1 MHLSWASS
9 LADLA
14 AAEPA
19 CASSRA
25 AIAALR
31 LGAGGSWR
39 PNVPK
44 VLCCSEV
51 CREGCSFIISE
62 LKRRPGPC
70 PGGINWARLNSRHFS
85 VGEENI
91 VKYEGWSQRSF
102 QKERA
107 PRCLREFATLQ
118 LLEIPRHS
126 WLHILT
132 ATQSAEPSYVDREF
146 KRRTARAFR
155 CEGLPLP
162 WASAGTGWWP
172 TLWRPETEFR
182 RRSEKALSS
191 VSCGQ
196 EFIESGLPGRRGSRW
211 FYRHC
216 SRPQRWISQG

>member
-107 PRCLREFATLQ
+107 PRCLREFATSTFGD
-118 LLEIPRHS
+118 P
-126 WLHILT
+126 
-132 ATQSAEPSYVDREF
+132 SALVASYSDCDP
-146 KRRTARAFR
+146 KCRAFLR
-155 CEGLPLP
+155 RPGIQTTHCQGLSLRR
-162 WASAGTGWWP
+162 ASAAVGLGWDRVVAN
-172 TLWRPETEFR
+172 LV
-182 RRSEKALSS
+182 AA
-191 VSCGQ
+191 GN
-196 EFIESGLPGRRGSRW
+196 
-211 FYRHC
+211 
-216 SRPQRWISQG
+216 